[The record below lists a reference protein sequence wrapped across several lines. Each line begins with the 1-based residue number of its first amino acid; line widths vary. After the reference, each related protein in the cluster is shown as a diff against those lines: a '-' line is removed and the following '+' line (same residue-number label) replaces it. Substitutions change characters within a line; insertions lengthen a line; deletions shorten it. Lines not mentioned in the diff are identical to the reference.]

1 MKILNLGCGVKT
13 SDKIGV
19 INIDWS
25 IYLRLKNKK
34 ILSPILPL
42 FFRGERLN
50 RLKSLPENIMV
61 HNLAKG
67 IPFSSDSV
75 DVVYHSHMLEHLDRD
90 VAEKFLMEVKRV
102 LKVGGI
108 HRIVVPDFEEA
119 CNAYIKHIA
128 LCEENPDEYNNHDS
142 YIASLIEQSV
152 RKESFGSSQQSPLRR
167 FFENLILGDSR
178 RRGENHQWMYD
189 KINLKAKLINCGYK
203 EVYEQNYNSSEI
215 SNWIDY
221 GLDNDKDGN
230 QYKPGSLYIEARK

>member
-19 INIDWS
+19 TNIDWS

-34 ILSPILPL
+34 MLSSFLPL

-50 RLKSLPENIMV
+50 RFRSLPDNIMV
-61 HNLAKG
+61 YNLAKG
-67 IPFSSDSV
+67 IPFSSDSI

-90 VAEKFLMEVKRV
+90 VAEKFLIEVKRV

-108 HRIVVPDFEEA
+108 HRIVVPNLEEI
-119 CNAYIKHIA
+119 CSAYVDHIA
-128 LCEENPDEYNNHDS
+128 LCEINPDEHKKHDS
-142 YIASLIEQSV
+142 YIASMIEQSV
-152 RKESFGSSQQSPLRR
+152 RKESFGTSQQKPLRR
-167 FFENLILGDSR
+167 FLEKIVLGDSR

-189 KINLKAKLINCGYK
+189 RINLKEKLICCGYK
-203 EVYEQNYNSSEI
+203 EVFEQKYNSSQI
-215 SNWIDY
+215 PNWNEY
-221 GLDNDKDGN
+221 GLDNDSDGN